1 MRIRQKRKELKIK
14 QYMAAEYLGIKE
26 STYSQMERTGHI
38 TCETAMKLAKL
49 FDTDLNTLLFGIEKS
64 EIPIMIEKK
73 EEKENSF
80 KEDKLELTP
89 NEVSIITILRN
100 FTKSDRE
107 ECIAFIEKKYHLSMM

>member
-1 MRIRQKRKELKIK
+1 
-14 QYMAAEYLGIKE
+14 MAAEYLGIKE

-49 FDTDLNTLLFGIEKS
+49 FDTDLNTLLFDVEKS
-64 EIPIMIEKK
+64 ENSIKIEKTK
-73 EEKENSF
+73 KKENSF
-80 KEDKLELTP
+80 KDDKLELTP

-107 ECIAFIEKKYHLSMM
+107 ECIKFIEKKYHLSMM